1 MAFVFDTGVLIAA
14 DRGDRRFWQLR
25 DEMEHAEISAI
36 VPVVVL
42 TEAWRGE
49 RNANLARALRGFDL
63 EVIDAELALRAGVLC
78 GQTRTD
84 DPVDAIVVAS
94 AARRGNAIVT
104 TDARDLRRLAES
116 APGCGPV
123 LDLNDL

>member
-1 MAFVFDTGVLIAA
+1 MAFTLDAGVLIAA
-14 DRGDRRFWQLR
+14 DRGDRRYWDLR
-25 DEMEHAEISAI
+25 RQIADDETTAI
-36 VPVVVL
+36 IPVVVL
-42 TEAWRGE
+42 TEVWRGS
-49 RNANLARALRGFDL
+49 RNANLARALRGCEL
-63 EVIDAELALRAGVLC
+63 EGVDAELALRAGVLC
-78 GQTRTD
+78 GQARTD

-104 TDARDLRRLAES
+104 TDPRDLRRLAES